1 MSKKPKAPRS
11 RPRPKPADAPPGGL
25 DSRGR
30 VDEEAATGRLL
41 VLAER
46 AEPGEAPDRIPL
58 LPLRSDVVFPQ
69 TVVPLV
75 VNRPAG
81 IKLIDDIMAGEKAL
95 GLVAQRHPETDDPT
109 IGDLYPTL
117 CVGSLL
123 KMLQF
128 PDGSTRI

>member
-1 MSKKPKAPRS
+1 MN
-11 RPRPKPADAPPGGL
+11 
-25 DSRGR
+25 
-30 VDEEAATGRLL
+30 VEEEAATGRLL

-81 IKLIDDIMAGEKAL
+81 IKLIDDIMVGEKTL

-109 IGDLYPTL
+109 IGDLYPTSASAT
-117 CVGSLL
+117 CSRCSSSPTARPGSSARGCSA
-123 KMLQF
+123 
-128 PDGSTRI
+128 PG